1 MTICILGRQPE
12 LGLAELEAL
21 YGPDLVTPLGRNA
34 ALISANVSIDRL
46 GGTVKTATLVHTVA
60 TTTPKKIFQT
70 LAKLSSQ
77 IATHMPAE
85 GKIKLGLSTYGL
97 DLTPYQIGGEA
108 LRLKKILRGAGRS
121 VRVVPN
127 DTTALS
133 SAQTYHNQLASN
145 LGIEFVIVTHN
156 NSSYIGRVNGVQNI
170 DNYRIRDRERPKRDA
185 FVGMLPPKLAQI
197 MINLAVG
204 THGTQ
209 PPMINGVR
217 DEDISPPPL
226 IFDPFCGTGVVLQE
240 ALLMGYDVYGTDLSP
255 KMIEYTKANLGWL
268 EERRTKEEG
277 TVVALKV
284 ADATSYTW
292 DFSTLNPQPS
302 TCCIATETYLGQP
315 LGGQSPS
322 PEKLSEIV
330 YKTNGTVRDFLKNI
344 IHQLPA
350 STSLCLAV
358 PAWHVNGTLTRLP
371 VINDLRSI
379 ELTQRRFAHAASP
392 LIYRRDGQ
400 VTGREL
406 LVLTKNQ
413 P

>member
-145 LGIEFVIVTHN
+145 LGTEFVIVTHN

-185 FVGMLPPKLAQI
+185 FVGMLPP
-197 MINLAVG
+197 G
-204 THGTQ
+204 
-209 PPMINGVR
+209 
-217 DEDISPPPL
+217 
-226 IFDPFCGTGVVLQE
+226 
-240 ALLMGYDVYGTDLSP
+240 
-255 KMIEYTKANLGWL
+255 
-268 EERRTKEEG
+268 
-277 TVVALKV
+277 
-284 ADATSYTW
+284 
-292 DFSTLNPQPS
+292 
-302 TCCIATETYLGQP
+302 
-315 LGGQSPS
+315 
-322 PEKLSEIV
+322 
-330 YKTNGTVRDFLKNI
+330 
-344 IHQLPA
+344 
-350 STSLCLAV
+350 
-358 PAWHVNGTLTRLP
+358 
-371 VINDLRSI
+371 
-379 ELTQRRFAHAASP
+379 
-392 LIYRRDGQ
+392 
-400 VTGREL
+400 
-406 LVLTKNQ
+406 
-413 P
+413 